1 MAPNTRYSSQIFEV
15 KSFLAILSIEDRKAF
30 WRFATSSFEHEK
42 DKRSAIIRLIN
53 PIEIEGRLIMSL
65 RLKGVAPKETDGKVK
80 AYSTG
85 AGFINKD
92 ITCMGKN
99 IIGLTYKSPND
110 YQADGTMTM
119 TKLSNEVEGAIML
132 GPEITDLLLGFGFF
146 EGLTYN
152 DKPVG
157 FAIYGMERE
166 EDLRVGEMLD
176 RAETPETTEKYRP
189 YIIRAAELHRMEHD
203 RRFFHGFLH
212 PHNMAFGPKGSLRV
226 VDLDGSYDFSTRP
239 KEEYPTII
247 YTDLIRP
254 IFDLYQYSTFNG
266 IKVHRYPLLIE
277 YLLTYFRNNPLAY
290 YCETLKEHKKARYKE
305 QGYQCHDF
313 VNPSPIYM
321 PGIDLSKMQSNVL
334 LQPISSLFL
343 GGDGTRVNLRANLNS
358 NNMFYFFMEA
368 IEFTVRKVERQH

>member
-1 MAPNTRYSSQIFEV
+1 MDAILQTRLARHGISRVGVPKNMAPNTRYSSQIFEV

-226 VDLDGSYDFSTRP
+226 VDLDGSYDF
-239 KEEYPTII
+239 
-247 YTDLIRP
+247 
-254 IFDLYQYSTFNG
+254 
-266 IKVHRYPLLIE
+266 
-277 YLLTYFRNNPLAY
+277 
-290 YCETLKEHKKARYKE
+290 
-305 QGYQCHDF
+305 